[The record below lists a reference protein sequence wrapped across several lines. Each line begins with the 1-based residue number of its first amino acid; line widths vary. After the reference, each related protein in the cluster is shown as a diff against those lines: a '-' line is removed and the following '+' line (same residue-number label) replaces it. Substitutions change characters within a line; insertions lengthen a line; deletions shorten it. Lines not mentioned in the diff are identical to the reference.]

1 MTTTANRHPN
11 ASHGR
16 DAVDVLLDA
25 KNSHQGARTHST
37 NVQQHRELRRAG
49 LVGPR
54 GGLTRKGSIAAER
67 LYSAELDAL
76 FGPE

>member
-1 MTTTANRHPN
+1 MTTTYRHPN
-11 ASHGR
+11 HTAGR
-16 DAVDVLLDA
+16 DAVDVILDA
-25 KNSHQGARTHST
+25 SSSHQGAITHPT
-37 NVQQHRELRRAG
+37 GTAQHRELRRAG

-67 LYSAELDAL
+67 LHSDQLDTL